1 MRACVR
7 ACMRDRC
14 TLRVPLGQSL
24 TFILELT
31 AQHDI
36 NPPKPTHTE
45 AIGSLKAIRGPPPP
59 AAAEEAPAPATQEP
73 AQAMTGATLLTVSV
87 PAPAA
92 AAAAAGVA
100 AAEAPSTASGQVSAA
115 WDGMMEEGGQPSADP
130 FALDQPLLAF
140 EALMDGIVD
149 DDAGMMLPGMVGAG
163 DEEAEQASAGSAG
176 VGSSGSS
183 SSSTPGGLGGK
194 VREERKKGDD
204 VTATA
209 AAAAA
214 AAAAVLQHKS
224 AAGQATAA
232 CSAAAAAPAGAK
244 EQLVVLWECAACT
257 MENQGLPSDDVAC
270 CVFCAAPHPQQQ
282 LPKPSAPAAQEEA
295 GAAAPAAPGETPQEQ
310 EGQTQE
316 QAQGGPPQEPAPKK
330 RKINAA
336 DLAMQTLALASE
348 IQKGRAEVGLVRD
361 AEYGDIHD
369 VFMERL
375 HPDPDFGEDEDLCL
389 T

>member
-1 MRACVR
+1 
-7 ACMRDRC
+7 
-14 TLRVPLGQSL
+14 
-24 TFILELT
+24 
-31 AQHDI
+31 
-36 NPPKPTHTE
+36 
-45 AIGSLKAIRGPPPP
+45 
-59 AAAEEAPAPATQEP
+59 
-73 AQAMTGATLLTVSV
+73 
-87 PAPAA
+87 
-92 AAAAAGVA
+92 
-100 AAEAPSTASGQVSAA
+100 
-115 WDGMMEEGGQPSADP
+115 MMEEGGEPSADP

-149 DDAGMMLPGMVGAG
+149 DDAAMMLPGMVGAG

-194 VREERKKGDD
+194 VREERKNGDD

-209 AAAAA
+209 VAAAA
-214 AAAAVLQHKS
+214 LQHKS

-232 CSAAAAAPAGAK
+232 CSAAAAPAGAG

-257 MENQGLPSDDVAC
+257 MENQGLPSDDVAGC
-270 CVFCAAPHPQQQ
+270 AFCAAPRPQQQ
-282 LPKPSAPAAQEEA
+282 LSKPSAPATQEGA

-316 QAQGGPPQEPAPKK
+316 QAHGDPPQEPAQKK

-361 AEYGDIHD
+361 AEYGDIHE